1 MRKSWILWMMLIP
14 LLLAACGGVGTT
26 PTGAAPEATSPAG
39 GAPTN
44 PGEGYPVNTTPTTGA
59 PGDSGLSSAYPPAPE
74 DASREKGTVFIEES
88 GLMAVDGQPGAA
100 VIAAS
105 GNLPT
110 PCHNL
115 RAQVTPPDASNVVA
129 VEVYSVFDP
138 NMMCT
143 QVLKPFS
150 GELARIGGL
159 PSGSY
164 SITLNSTELGKLEV
178 P

>member
-1 MRKSWILWMMLIP
+1 MRKPWILWMMLIP
-14 LLLAACGGVGTT
+14 LLLAACGGVGAT
-26 PTGAAPEATSPAG
+26 PTGAAPEATSPAE
-39 GAPTN
+39 GAPTT
-44 PGEGYPVNTTPTTGA
+44 PGEAYPVNTTPTTGA
-59 PGDSGLSSAYPPAPE
+59 PSGSDLSSAYPPAPE
-74 DASREKGTVFIEES
+74 DTSLEKGTVFIDES
-88 GLMAVDGQPGAA
+88 GLMAVEGQPGAA
-100 VIAAS
+100 VVVAS

-129 VEVYSVFDP
+129 VEVYSVVDP

-150 GELARIGGL
+150 GEVAHIGGL

-164 SITLNSTELGKLEV
+164 SITLNGTELGKLEV